1 MKVADSGSFSSSSSS
16 SWPAGAAILRSG
28 GALCDRV
35 GRCLGLDFQ
44 VLTGG
49 ESRLESTTL
58 GVRDLLGGDAGETK
72 SVSTGGKTWGL
83 RWSAS
88 TSSISVSRVTMIG
101 LLKGREV
108 RLPKVKSLVSGYKG
122 NGETSTVRSVMVVVQ
137 NKVKIFAD
145 TLCDGRRHF

>member
-1 MKVADSGSFSSSSSS
+1 MKVVDSGPFSSSWTSDT
-16 SWPAGAAILRSG
+16 GVLRSG

-49 ESRLESTTL
+49 ESRFESTTL
-58 GVRDLLGGDAGETK
+58 GVRDLLGGDLGEVK
-72 SVSTGGKTWGL
+72 SVSTWTWGF

-88 TSSISVSRVTMIG
+88 ASSISVSSVTMIG

-108 RLPKVKSLVSGYKG
+108 RLPKVKSFVSGYKG

-137 NKVKIFAD
+137 NKAKVFAA
-145 TLCDGRRHF
+145 TV